1 MCPARR
7 TVMIGACPSDGLTPA
22 GEELTVIHDM
32 THLYIN
38 GEMAAE
44 RRRRFH
50 AEAQLERQL
59 AHLDRIPGRGTA
71 RSGGLL
77 ALRNDAATWMDR
89 WTWHALRQQRH
100 VPVAGKP

>member
-1 MCPARR
+1 M
-7 TVMIGACPSDGLTPA
+7 
-22 GEELTVIHDM
+22 IHDM
-32 THLYIN
+32 THPYIN

-50 AEAQLERQL
+50 AEAQQGRQL
-59 AHLDRIPGRGTA
+59 AQFDRVRGRRTA

-77 ALRNDAATWMDR
+77 ALRNVAVTWMDR
-89 WTWHALRQQRH
+89 WAWHALRQQRH